1 MKKGCFILLFAFLF
15 CSAAFAAQPDTE
27 TGLFEIP
34 PAWQQTM
41 DERFPDERMEK
52 IYPNAIKVE

>member
-1 MKKGCFILLFAFLF
+1 MGDRGSLYCCNMAVSTMALIH
-15 CSAAFAAQPDTE
+15 SNERSQ
-27 TGLFEIP
+27 GIP
-34 PAWQQTM
+34 TTQSWQQTM